1 MVGFSAFFASEQETN
16 AVIGGD
22 DDLVQMALM
31 GIAFAQI
38 AVVVFG
44 ASLITAE
51 FASGMIRT
59 TLTATQGRLRVLL
72 AKAVV
77 LSVVLFPIALAA
89 SAVGFV
95 AGAYGALLLILRR
108 RAADRVTLIS
118 LIGMIVWLAGMLLT
132 PRFRD
137 LLSTEQIAALL
148 IIVALTWTIFWFA
161 RHSRQRGW
169 LR

>member
-1 MVGFSAFFASEQETN
+1 MTGEVTLDEQRAARPAGWYTLAAVG
-16 AVIGGD
+16 
-22 DDLVQMALM
+22 
-31 GIAFAQI
+31 
-38 AVVVFG
+38 
-44 ASLITAE
+44 SLLFMLLGCAGLIMHVTTDA
-51 FASGMIRT
+51 T
-59 TLTATQGRLRVLL
+59 TLPLDQRA
-72 AKAVV
+72 
-77 LSVVLFPIALAA
+77 LFEAEPKWVLAA

-108 RAADRVTLIS
+108 RAAERVTLIS

-137 LLSTEQIAALL
+137 LLSTEQIAVLL
-148 IIVALTWTIFWFA
+148 VIVAVTWTIFWFA